1 MPLPRAVAR
10 FNRHGTNR
18 LFGPLAPHLPLFGV
32 VRHTGRKS
40 RLPRRTPVNVF
51 ARPGGCAIALTY
63 GPDAEWVRNVLAA
76 GGCVLETRGR
86 AVPLTNPRVVQD
98 PRRGLVPPPVRLIL
112 ALIGVDDFLVLD
124 RAAAAPS

>member
-18 LFGPLAPHLPLFGV
+18 LLGPLAPYMPLFGV

-40 RLPRRTPVNVF
+40 RRPYRTPVNVF
-51 ARPGGCAIALTY
+51 GRPGGYAVALTY
-63 GPDAEWVRNVLAA
+63 GPDADWVRNVLAA

-86 AVPLTNPRVVQD
+86 AVPLTHPRVVHD
-98 PRRGLVPPPVRLIL
+98 PRRHLIPPPVRPIL
-112 ALIGVDDFLVLD
+112 ALIGVADFLVLD
-124 RAAAAPS
+124 RAADAPS